1 MNEVK
6 ILDAINEIGYLL
18 LKHGAEIYRVEESMR
33 RMCEAY
39 YFKDIEVFALPTY
52 FTISLKLTD
61 GTPYYCSKVVRSSHI
76 HLDHLHE
83 LNQLVREISNQQIEY
98 SEVLE
103 RIQKIKNNELDLPLI
118 LFGYTFS
125 SAMFCVFFGGGIKE
139 MIVAGLIGFVLY
151 YVVLAMEAVAINS
164 IVKTMI
170 SSMVIATLA
179 IIAYKL
185 GIIVKMDATIIGCLM
200 ILTPGIA
207 ITNSL
212 RDMIGG
218 NLVSGT
224 MRMVEAILIAASIA
238 IGVGIVMVIGGV

>member
-1 MNEVK
+1 MNEVE
-6 ILDAINEIGYLL
+6 ILDTINEIGFLL
-18 LKHGAEIYRVEESMR
+18 LKHGAEIYRVEESIK

-61 GTPYYCSKVVRSSHI
+61 GTPYHSSKVIHSSHI

-83 LNQLVREISNQQIEY
+83 LNQLVREVSNQQLTYHEIKD
-98 SEVLE
+98 S
-103 RIQKIKNNELDLPLI
+103 IDSIKNDQLDLPLI
-118 LFGYTFS
+118 LFGYIFS
-125 SAMFCVFFGGGIKE
+125 SAMFCVFFGGGINE

-164 IVKTMI
+164 IVRTMI
-170 SSMVIATLA
+170 SSMMIATLA
-179 IIAYKL
+179 IISFKFGL
-185 GIIVKMDATIIGCLM
+185 IEKMDATIIGCLM

-224 MRMVEAILIAASIA
+224 MRLVEAILIASSIA
-238 IGVGIVMVIGGV
+238 IGVGIVMVIGGA

>member
-1 MNEVK
+1 MNEIE
-6 ILDAINEIGYLL
+6 ILDTINEIGYLL

-39 YFKDIEVFALPTY
+39 HFKDIEVFALPTY

-61 GTPYYCSKVVRSSHI
+61 GTPYHCSKVVRSSHI

-98 SEVLE
+98 TEAQE
-103 RIQKIKNNELDLPLI
+103 KINIIKNNELDLPLI
-118 LFGYTFS
+118 LFGYILS
-125 SAMFCVFFGGGIKE
+125 SAMFCVFFGGGMNE
-139 MIVAGLIGFVLY
+139 MIAAGLIGFVLY
-151 YVVLAMEAVAINS
+151 YVVLAMEALAINN
-164 IVKTMI
+164 IVRTMI

-179 IIAYKL
+179 IFAYKL

-238 IGVGIVMVIGGV
+238 IGVGIVMVIGGI

>member
-1 MNEVK
+1 MNEVE
-6 ILDAINEIGYLL
+6 ILDTINEIGFLL
-18 LKHGAEIYRVEESMR
+18 LKHGAEIYRVEESMK

-39 YFKDIEVFALPTY
+39 SFKDIEVFALPTY

-61 GTPYYCSKVVRSSHI
+61 GTPYHCSKVVHSSHI

-83 LNQLVREISNQQIEY
+83 LNQLVREISNQQLEY
-98 SEVLE
+98 NNINS
-103 RIQKIKNNELDLPLI
+103 RIDKIKNDQLDLPLI
-118 LFGYTFS
+118 LFGYMFS

-164 IVKTMI
+164 IVRTMI
-170 SSMVIATLA
+170 SSMVVATIA
-179 IIAYKL
+179 IITYQF
-185 GIIVKMDATIIGCLM
+185 GIINKLDATIIGSLM

-224 MRMVEAILIAASIA
+224 MRLVEAILIAASIA
-238 IGVGIVMVIGGV
+238 IGVGIMMVLGGV